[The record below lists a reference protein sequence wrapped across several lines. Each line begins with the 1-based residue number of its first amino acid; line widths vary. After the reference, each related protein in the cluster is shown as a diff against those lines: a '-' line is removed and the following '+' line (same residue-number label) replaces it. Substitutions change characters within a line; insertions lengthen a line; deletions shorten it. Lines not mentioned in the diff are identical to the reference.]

1 MTHFEWPVGSPTRG
15 QICWRK
21 SDNMLSDLKI
31 VESIVK
37 SKSDNMLS
45 DFHGNPTVCCRIWG
59 AHSKWVGAREG
70 RPPSQGASPLS
81 SLKPLT
87 KNHETQFYSKWVNSK
102 WVRVSPISA
111 SCSWPTVQSYR
122 QSSLPVRGPRFSR
135 LLEDA
140 LQCTLDTDTALAAS
154 LTEGAR

>member
-31 VESIVK
+31 VERIVK
-37 SKSDNMLS
+37 SRSDNMLS

-87 KNHETQFYSKWVNSK
+87 KSHETQFYSKWVNSK
-102 WVRVSPISA
+102 WVRVSPIWKAKRKFSEGTWNLSKVSENLPEASSKVRWSKTWGLCNIQLSA
-111 SCSWPTVQSYR
+111 N
-122 QSSLPVRGPRFSR
+122 FH
-135 LLEDA
+135 
-140 LQCTLDTDTALAAS
+140 
-154 LTEGAR
+154 

>member
-102 WVRVSPISA
+102 WVRVSPRDACHHFLNVSN
-111 SCSWPTVQSYR
+111 SPHCQLLS
-122 QSSLPVRGPRFSR
+122 SSLRQEASKDH
-135 LLEDA
+135 LNA
-140 LQCTLDTDTALAAS
+140 L
-154 LTEGAR
+154 RR

>member
-37 SKSDNMLS
+37 SRSDNMLS

-87 KNHETQFYSKWVNSK
+87 KKHETQFYSKWVNSK
-102 WVRVSPISA
+102 WVRVSPIS
-111 SCSWPTVQSYR
+111 
-122 QSSLPVRGPRFSR
+122 SLVGVRR
-135 LLEDA
+135 A
-140 LQCTLDTDTALAAS
+140 CALASVLVRAVVF
-154 LTEGAR
+154 GAGGALIFGLPGPAAARACRSRRQ

>member
-31 VESIVK
+31 VDSIAK

-87 KNHETQFYSKWVNSK
+87 KIHETQFYSKWVNSK
-102 WVRVSPISA
+102 WVRVSPKQAAGSHQQA
-111 SCSWPTVQSYR
+111 AGSYR
-122 QSSLPVRGPRFSR
+122 EAASSLPKSSQ
-135 LLEDA
+135 LISTYLHSS
-140 LQCTLDTDTALAAS
+140 LAPILNAFCCHS
-154 LTEGAR
+154 EMMK